1 MIITP
6 ASLDAAYTGFSHSFQ
21 QGVQSAAA
29 FWSKLAMQTG
39 SDTEQEVYSFM
50 SRIPRLR
57 EWVGERVY
65 NDLAANAYTL
75 PNKDYEDSFEVPR
88 NKFEDDKFGI
98 YNHSAQALGQAVAL
112 WPDDIVIEALLAGGS
127 QLCYDGQYFFD
138 TDHPKNPQDASAGTQ
153 GNLYTTTALSATNYN
168 TVRSTM
174 RALVGEDGKTMR
186 ITPNLLVVPPALEKT
201 AREIVI
207 AQTVPNSGGTAS
219 QTNVQAGTADIL
231 VIDDLAASAGG
242 SDTTWYLLD
251 STKPIKPFLF
261 QLRRSP
267 MLQFFDRP
275 TDANVFEKKKFRFGV
290 DCRGRAGYGLWYLAA
305 KCTA

>member
-6 ASLDAAYTGFSHSFQ
+6 ASLDAAFTGFSHSFQ
-21 QGVQSAAA
+21 QGVMSAEPI
-29 FWSKLAMQTG
+29 WSKLAMQADSG
-39 SDTEQEVYSFM
+39 TEQETYSFQA
-50 SRIPRLR
+50 RVPRMR

-65 NDLAANAYTL
+65 NDLASNTYTL
-75 PNKDYEDSFEVPR
+75 ANKDYEDSFEVPR

-98 YNHSAQALGQAVAL
+98 YRNTSMALGSAIAL
-112 WPDDIVIEALLAGGS
+112 WPDDLVIEALLAGGS

-153 GNLYTTTALSATNYN
+153 ANLYTSTALTAANFD
-168 TVRSTM
+168 TVRSSM
-174 RALVGEDGKTMR
+174 RSLVGEDGKTMR
-186 ITPNLLVVPPALEKT
+186 IKPHLLVIPPALEKT
-201 AREIVI
+201 AREIVV
-207 AQTVPNSGGTAS
+207 AQTVPNAVGTAS

-251 STKPIKPFLF
+251 DTKPIKPFLF
-261 QLRRSP
+261 QIRKTPQL
-267 MLQFFDRP
+267 LFFDRP
-275 TDANVFEKKKFRFGV
+275 TDTNVFEKKKFRFGV
-290 DCRGRAGYGLWYLAA
+290 DARGRAGYALWYLAA